1 MIRKVLLNL
10 LGLVLCVS
18 VFSQNQN
25 DSIQAKKVF
34 GGYKFECKGK
44 ILTSKDMLGMMKDNP
59 EAYQYMEKAKNSAG
73 IANILGFAGGFMIG
87 WPLGTA
93 MGGGKPNWAL
103 AGVGCGL
110 LIVAIP
116 IASSSNKKAMI
127 AVDKFNVKR
136 RGLTYR
142 EQYDLKL
149 SLNQNGLG
157 LVLRF

>member
-18 VFSQNQN
+18 IFSQNQN

-34 GGYKFECKGK
+34 GGYKFESKGK
-44 ILTSKDMLGMMKDNP
+44 ILTLGDMLEMMKDNP
-59 EAYQYMEKAKNSAG
+59 EAYQYMEKAKSSAG
-73 IANILGFAGGFMIG
+73 IANVLGFAGGFMIG

-93 MGGGKPNWAL
+93 MGGGKPNWAI

-116 IASSSNKKAMI
+116 ISSSSNKNAMI
-127 AVDKFNVKR
+127 AVDKFNAKR
-136 RGLTYR
+136 KGLSYRG
-142 EQYDLKL
+142 QYDLKL
-149 SLNQNGLG
+149 GLNPNGLA